1 MLNKPLEYWAVL
13 IGMVLYA
20 ASRDA
25 EKEPLIKRVVKV
37 AASAFLAVGLSP
49 SLAPYL
55 RGSETAA
62 AVAIMAFGLLILD
75 VGTAIIGDRKFIQD
89 LIKSRVGGGGGA
101 ARAAHALSGN
111 APRCAARVSVSR
123 AASRS
128 TQATLSPARA

>member
-89 LIKSRVGGGGGA
+89 LIKSRVGGGGGE
-101 ARAAHALSGN
+101 N
-111 APRCAARVSVSR
+111 A
-123 AASRS
+123 
-128 TQATLSPARA
+128 

>member
-25 EKEPLIKRVVKV
+25 EKEALWRRVVKTI
-37 AASAFLAVGLSP
+37 ASAFLAIGLSP

-62 AVAIMAFGLLILD
+62 TVAIMAFGMLALD
-75 VGTAIIGDRKFIQD
+75 VATALIGDRQFVKD
-89 LIKSRVGGGGGA
+89 LIRSRLGGGPSDG
-101 ARAAHALSGN
+101 
-111 APRCAARVSVSR
+111 
-123 AASRS
+123 
-128 TQATLSPARA
+128 